1 MAISTIDLDL
11 EPMPA
16 PPSRKDWQIG
26 CIGAGFIMADVQ
38 IPSYL
43 AAGYQIAAIASRTE
57 AHARAVAERHG
68 IETVH
73 ADWRELLDDERIQ
86 VVDIAFPP
94 DQQLE
99 IVEAACH
106 RDHIQG
112 ILVQKP
118 IAANYAEARQR
129 RRGVR

>member
-1 MAISTIDLDL
+1 MALSTIDLDL

-16 PPSRKDWQIG
+16 PPSRTDWQIG

-43 AAGYQIAAIASRTE
+43 ATGFQIAAIASRTE
-57 AHARAVAERHG
+57 AHARAVADRHG
-68 IETVH
+68 IETVYGG
-73 ADWRELLDDERIQ
+73 WRELLGDERIQ

-99 IVEAACH
+99 IVEAACGK
-106 RDHIQG
+106 DHVKG

-129 RRGVR
+129 RCGLC